1 MNSPIYRFRMAG
13 LAGAAVLLSPA
24 VQAQSADGSAQA
36 NAAGGEEVTEVVV
49 TGYRASLQ
57 NATDAKRESVG
68 FTDSVFAE
76 DIGKFSDL
84 NIAEALNRVPGV
96 QLTREVTGE
105 GLNIAIRGLNTNF
118 TKTTVNGAPVGVAST
133 GRVDSQGQN
142 RELDLD
148 LFPTELFTRI
158 DVSKSPVASQ
168 IEGGAAGTVDMRTA
182 RPFDN
187 PGTRFNYQLQGS
199 YSEASEATS
208 PRAALM
214 GSWTNDQFGVLVGF
228 AGVNTQST
236 TTGFETIG
244 YTNPNLSYFQCGV
257 APPVTTPATSPNAGA
272 GANSGCNVGGGNG
285 WVIPGT
291 VPVNAGAGLVAG
303 TPINGA
309 YLQQINPGL
318 TLRQIDQALI
328 PRLGRPAYLDGT
340 RDRYAGLVSLE
351 YRPSEA
357 LNFFFDTLYS
367 EARREFNRLDLALIG
382 RNGTLIPTAMQVD
395 ENNVVTSATIANAQW
410 FLEARPYD
418 EQVDF
423 WGFNP
428 GMRWQLNDSV
438 RMDLNLNKSRSWFFR
453 ESPTILVN
461 TPLNQGITANFDN
474 TGGDFVNIVPSA
486 DVNDPNLGWTWAGGG
501 RVNVANEKRLVT
513 NEGAHLDFTFGED
526 AQNIKVGVAYDDMHR
541 GISGRDNS
549 RAWQQA
555 VCGGGGP
562 FIAAPATAPACN
574 GQAGSAVTQANL
586 AQYLIPG
593 PAGFINVDY
602 DAFFAA
608 TNYHEFSRSAPVG
621 TGAATGAANGII
633 DETTMGYYAE
643 LNGESEV
650 LGRKLRFNF
659 GGRFVDT
666 DQHVA
671 GPVTLNNGT
680 TITIVQAESDTS
692 YSQFLPSF
700 NAAWSVSENVKLRF
714 AGSRTITR
722 ANPRDMLPNAQ
733 FSDPSA
739 QALTVGNPSLAP
751 YLSTN
756 FDLGGEWYTGDEG
769 YVGLTLFQ
777 KQITGFTV
785 GELTVVPFSSLAPLG
800 ITYDTLSPTQQTAI
814 TSRGGPNLATVN
826 QTRQINAAGQL
837 NIRGYEV
844 TWVQPLNFVTDG
856 FGFQANY
863 TNVKQSTEGGT
874 GQPAV
879 AVGISPVTYN
889 ATLYYDHGP
898 GSVRLSF
905 VHNDEQIASGT
916 NQEGIAGA
924 RFWTDATNQ
933 LDLSASFTLESLPST
948 PQITLNVINITGET
962 IRQTWGNDSQAF
974 GNAARAFY
982 DPGYS
987 VILGIRG
994 TF

>member
-1 MNSPIYRFRMAG
+1 MRNADLLHRFSFLGCIGAVG
-13 LAGAAVLLSPA
+13 LAGQTAIAQDAAAPA
-24 VQAQSADGSAQA
+24 E
-36 NAAGGEEVTEVVV
+36 AGASEEVEEVLV

-57 NATDAKRESVG
+57 SATNAKRESVG
-68 FTDSVFAE
+68 FSDSVFAE
-76 DIGKFSDL
+76 DIGKFPDL
-84 NIAEALNRVPGV
+84 NIAESLNRIPGV

-118 TKTTVNGAPVGVAST
+118 TKTTINGAAVGVAST

-148 LFPTELFTRI
+148 LFPTELFTRL

-168 IEGGAAGTVDMRTA
+168 LEGGAAGTVNMRTA

-187 PGTRFNYQLQGS
+187 PGTHFNYQLQAS
-199 YSEASEATS
+199 YSDASEATS
-208 PRAALM
+208 PRGSLM
-214 GSWTNDQFGVLVGF
+214 GSWSGEKFGVLVGF
-228 AGVNTQST
+228 AGVDTDST

-244 YTNPNLSYFQCGV
+244 YTNPNLSYLQCGV

-285 WVIPGT
+285 WVIPGA
-291 VPVNAGAGLVAG
+291 VPNNAGAGLVAG
-303 TPINGA
+303 TVIDGA

-318 TLRQIDQALI
+318 TLGQIDQALF
-328 PRLGRPAYLDGT
+328 PRLGRPAYIDGN
-340 RDRYAGLVSLE
+340 RDRYSGLVSLE
-351 YRPSEA
+351 YRA
-357 LNFFFDTLYS
+357 NDDLHFYFDTLYS
-367 EARREFNRLDLALIG
+367 KAHRAFNRLDLNLVG
-382 RNGTLIPTAMQVD
+382 RNGSMIPTAMQVD

-428 GMRWQLNDSV
+428 GGHWQINDSV
-438 RMDLNLNKSRSWFFR
+438 RMDFAINKSRSWFFR
-453 ESPTILVN
+453 EAPTILVN
-461 TPLNQGITANFDN
+461 SPLNQGITADFDN
-474 TGGDFVNIVPSA
+474 TGGDHVTITPSA
-486 DVNDPNLGWTWAGGG
+486 DVNDPALGWTWAGGG
-501 RVNVANEKRLVT
+501 RVNVQNEKRLVT
-513 NEGAHLDFTFGED
+513 NEGAHLDFTFGD
-526 AQNIKVGVAYDDMHR
+526 AEQNIKVGLAYDQMHR

-549 RAWQQA
+549 RAWQQE

-562 FIAAPATAPACN
+562 FIPAPGTAPGCN
-574 GQAGSAVTQANL
+574 GQAGSAVGQADL
-586 AQYLIPG
+586 AQYLTAG
-593 PAGFINVDY
+593 PAGFITVDY

-608 TNYHEFSRSAPVG
+608 TNYHEYSRNAPVG

-633 DETTMGYYAE
+633 EEDTMGYYVE
-643 LNGESEV
+643 LNGRSEV
-650 LGRKLRFNF
+650 LGKEVRYNL

-666 DQHVA
+666 DQFVA

-680 TITIVQAESDTS
+680 TITIVQASNDTS
-692 YSQFLPSF
+692 YSQFLPSL
-700 NAAWSVSENVKLRF
+700 NAALTLRDDLVLRF
-714 AGSRTITR
+714 ASSRTITR
-722 ANPRDMLPNAQ
+722 ASPRDMLPNAQ

-739 QALTVGNPSLAP
+739 QALTVGNPTLAP

-756 FDLGGEWYTGDEG
+756 IDLGGEWYTGDEG

-785 GELTVVPFSSLAPLG
+785 GELTVVPFSTLAPLG
-800 ITYDTLSPTQQTAI
+800 ITFDTLSPTQQTAI

-826 QTRQINAAGQL
+826 QTRQINAPGQL

-844 TWVQPLNFVTDG
+844 TWVQPLSFITEG

-863 TNVKQSTEGGT
+863 TNVKQSTEGST
-874 GQPAV
+874 AQPAV

-889 ATLYYDHGP
+889 ATLYYDNGP
-898 GSVRLSF
+898 ASVRLSF
-905 VHNDEQIASGT
+905 VHNDEQISSGT
-916 NQEGIAGA
+916 NQEGITGA

-933 LDLSASFTLESLPST
+933 LDLSASYKLENLPSA

-962 IRQTWGNDSQAF
+962 IRQTWGNNSQAF
-974 GNAARAFY
+974 SNAARAFY
-982 DPGYS
+982 DPGYA
-987 VILGIRG
+987 VLLGIRG

>member
-1 MNSPIYRFRMAG
+1 MSSLTYRFRLAG
-13 LAGAAVLLSPA
+13 LASAAALLAPA
-24 VQAQSADGSAQA
+24 IQAQNADAQSPETSA
-36 NAAGGEEVTEVVV
+36 GEEVTEVVV

-57 NATDAKRESVG
+57 NATNAKRESVG
-68 FTDSVFAE
+68 FSDSVFAE

-118 TKTTVNGAPVGVAST
+118 TKTTINGAPVGVAST

-158 DVSKSPVASQ
+158 DVSKSPGASQ
-168 IEGGAAGTVDMRTA
+168 IEGGAAGLVDMRTA

-187 PGTRFNYQLQGS
+187 PGTHFNYQLQGS
-199 YSEASEATS
+199 YSDASEATS

-214 GSWTNDQFGVLVGF
+214 GSWTNEQFGVLVGF
-228 AGVNTQST
+228 AGVDTDST

-291 VPVNAGAGLVAG
+291 VPVNAGAGLVDG
-303 TPINGA
+303 TPISGA

-318 TLRQIDQALI
+318 TLQQIDQALL
-328 PRLGRPAYLDGT
+328 PRLGRPAYLDGS
-340 RDRYAGLVSLE
+340 RDRYSGLVSLE
-351 YRPSEA
+351 YRPTDE
-357 LNFFFDTLYS
+357 LNFYFDTLYS
-367 EARREFNRLDLALIG
+367 KAHRDFNRLDLALIG
-382 RNGTLIPTAMQVD
+382 RNGSLIPTNMQVD

-428 GMRWQLNDSV
+428 GMRWELNDSV
-438 RMDLNLNKSRSWFFR
+438 RMDLKLNKSRSWFFR
-453 ESPTILVN
+453 EAPTILIN

-474 TGGDFVNIVPSA
+474 TGGDFVDIVPSA

-501 RVNVANEKRLVT
+501 RVNVQNEKRLVT
-513 NEGAHLDFTFGED
+513 NEGAHLDFTFGD
-526 AQNIKVGVAYDDMHR
+526 DVDNIRVGVAYDDMHR

-549 RAWQQA
+549 RAWQQE
-555 VCGGGGP
+555 VCGGGGV
-562 FIAAPATAPACN
+562 FIPAPATAPGCN

-586 AQYLIPG
+586 AQYLISG

-608 TNYHEFSRSAPVG
+608 TNYHEFSDNAPVG
-621 TGAATGAANGII
+621 TGAATGAANGTIE
-633 DETTMGYYAE
+633 ETTLGYYVE
-643 LNGESEV
+643 LNGQHEV
-650 LGRKLRFNF
+650 MGKNVRYNF

-666 DQHVA
+666 DQFVA

-680 TITIVQAESDTS
+680 TITIVEASNDTS

-700 NAAWSVSENVKLRF
+700 NAALNLRDDIVLRF
-714 AGSRTITR
+714 AGSRTMTR
-722 ANPRDMLPNAQ
+722 ASPRDMLPNAQ

-739 QALTVGNPSLAP
+739 QALTVGNPALEP

-756 FDLGGEWYTGDEG
+756 IDLGGEWYTGDEG

-800 ITYDTLSPTQQTAI
+800 ITFDTLSPTQQTAI

-826 QTRQINAAGQL
+826 QTRQINASGQL
-837 NIRGYEV
+837 NIRGYEF
-844 TWVQPLNFVTDG
+844 TWVQPLNFLTDG

-863 TNVKQSTEGGT
+863 TNVKQSTEGGN

-898 GSVRLSF
+898 ASVRLSF

-916 NQEGIAGA
+916 NQEGITGA
-924 RFWTDATNQ
+924 RFWTDATDQ
-933 LDLSASFTLESLPST
+933 LDLSASYTFESLPSS

-974 GNAARAFY
+974 SNAARAFY
-982 DPGYS
+982 DPGYA
-987 VILGIRG
+987 VILGLRG